1 MNKVPAILLTLM
13 TFLWGI
19 IKISKVSFGLFCFMM
34 CIYVFML
41 LITHI
46 LTLSVIESLKN
57 THINKTVPFLF
68 LLYSILCLVVG
79 ILLKIFISKK
89 FGTTDVYIM
98 DVFII
103 IFFAM
108 SCGSYNVYLKIL
120 TCFKK

>member
-1 MNKVPAILLTLM
+1 MNKVPVILLTLM

-120 TCFKK
+120 TYFKK

>member
-120 TCFKK
+120 TYFKK

>member
-1 MNKVPAILLTLM
+1 MNKVPVILLTLV

-120 TCFKK
+120 TYFKK

>member
-1 MNKVPAILLTLM
+1 MNKVPVILLTLM

-120 TCFKK
+120 TYLKK